1 VIGALIGALT
11 LTLTRNIINL
21 IGIESSW
28 QSIVTGSVLIGAVLA
43 NRASSE
49 FSRKRFRRGK
59 T

>member
-1 VIGALIGALT
+1 

-21 IGIESSW
+21 LGIESSW
-28 QSIVTGSVLIGAVLA
+28 QAIVTGSVLIGAVLA

-49 FSRKRFRRGK
+49 FGRKMVRAKNK